1 MIINSTEDDMLLCKC
16 NNSFLVKLV
25 YQNNAQDIT
34 IL

>member
-1 MIINSTEDDMLLCKC
+1 MLINSTDDDMLLC

-25 YQNNAQDIT
+25 YQNNAQNIT